1 MIEVLP
7 LATGRL
13 LLSAGPHCIEADR
26 DDASLT
32 RAIDT
37 LAEMSGHDRTRI
49 MVAVVRETMSDA

>member
-1 MIEVLP
+1 M
-7 LATGRL
+7 LALSTGKL
-13 LLSAGPHCIEADR
+13 LLSAGAHCVETDR

-37 LAEMSGHDRTRI
+37 LVEMSGHDRTRI